1 MRTKRKNK
9 ALLTTII
16 LFSLVI
22 ILSIGGLVLAQ
33 NLRQAR
39 IANPEDVSS
48 EDQIQRLTVAEAH
61 QAVLNGEA
69 VLLDTRGEAQFNAL
83 RASGA
88 INIPITEVEA
98 RLGEL
103 DPDTWYITY
112 CT

>member
-1 MRTKRKNK
+1 MRIKRKNNT
-9 ALLTTII
+9 LLPIL

-22 ILSIGGLVLAQ
+22 ILSIGGLLLAQ
-33 NLRQAR
+33 NLRQER
-39 IANPEDVSS
+39 IANPGEVSS
-48 EDQIQRLTVAEAH
+48 QDQIPRLTVAEAH

-69 VLLDTRGEAQFNAL
+69 VLLDTRGEDQFNAQ

-88 INIPITEVEA
+88 INIPVTEIET

>member
-1 MRTKRKNK
+1 MRTKRKNN
-9 ALLTTII
+9 ALLPVI

-33 NLRQAR
+33 NMRRSR
-39 IANPEDVSS
+39 IANPGDVSS
-48 EDQIQRLTVAEAH
+48 QDQIHRLTVAEAH

-69 VLLDTRGEAQFNAL
+69 VLLDTRGEAQFNAQ
-83 RASGA
+83 RANGA
-88 INIPITEVEA
+88 INIPVSEIEA

>member
-1 MRTKRKNK
+1 MYTKRKNN
-9 ALLTTII
+9 AILPVI

-39 IANPEDVSS
+39 ISNPGEVGSQ
-48 EDQIQRLTVAEAH
+48 DQIPRLTVAEAH

-69 VLLDTRGEAQFNAL
+69 VLLDTRGEEQFNAQ
-83 RASGA
+83 RASSA
-88 INIPITEVEA
+88 INIPVTEIEA

-103 DPDTWYITY
+103 DPDIWYITY